1 MEEQRVLKN
10 IGGALPLPGE
20 NSPKGRPE
28 EAGEIHELLV
38 KKGYLSD
45 EQLRYARRVH
55 SKLTGSQTLTQVL
68 QELRYITPEQIQDT
82 LGESRVNL
90 KIGAILVELGL
101 ITRSDLE
108 TAINLQKESTA
119 RKTIGE
125 ILTDGGFVEERKL
138 VEILSYQLGLP
149 CHSLEIST
157 LDQQLLRRAPTRWYS
172 LHQFLPVGYA
182 DGKVTV
188 AFTDPLNRESHEAA
202 EKLFGAVT
210 PAICSKSNLREIL
223 TILERDAVTA
233 RANEPDE
240 KSVVGTVNSIFEEA
254 IRSGASDIHIE
265 PMKDRVRVRF
275 RMDGVLAHHRDLPPE
290 MGAPISSRLKIM
302 SKADIAERRRH
313 QGGRILFENAKT
325 GSALD
330 VRVSFYITVWGEKI
344 VLRLLNRKA
353 LLLSLNEIGM
363 YPKMLERYRY
373 DALDVPSG
381 VILITGPTGSGKT
394 TTLYSSI
401 NYLQNISTS
410 IITVEDPVEYVIDGI
425 AQCSIDQ
432 KINLTFEE
440 SLRHVVR
447 QDPDIIVIGEI
458 RDGFSAETCIQASL
472 TGHKVLS
479 TFHTED
485 TIGGLI
491 RLLNMNIEAF
501 LISSTVICM
510 VAQRLLRKICPNCI
524 ADYTPQPAE
533 LYRLGYAGNELRG
546 ISFKAGRGCST
557 CGFTGYKGRTGVF
570 ELLVLN
576 EPVKDAILGKMTSY
590 EIRRI
595 STETSGLVTLLED
608 GIIKAANGVTSLQ
621 EVLRSLPRVGKPR
634 PVQELRR
641 LLGTEQ

>member
-1 MEEQRVLKN
+1 M
-10 IGGALPLPGE
+10 
-20 NSPKGRPE
+20 PE
-28 EAGEIHELLV
+28 
-38 KKGYLSD
+38 
-45 EQLRYARRVH
+45 
-55 SKLTGSQTLTQVL
+55 
-68 QELRYITPEQIQDT
+68 
-82 LGESRVNL
+82 
-90 KIGAILVELGL
+90 
-101 ITRSDLE
+101 SDLE
-108 TAINLQKESTA
+108 TAINLQKESA
-119 RKTIGE
+119 AGKTIGE
-125 ILTDGGFVEERKL
+125 ILTDGGFVAERKL
-138 VEILSYQLGLP
+138 VEILSYQLDLP
-149 CHSLEIST
+149 CHHLEIST

-172 LHQFLPVGYA
+172 LHQFLPVGYG

-188 AFTDPLNRESHEAA
+188 AFTDPLNRESQEAA

-223 TILERDAVTA
+223 TILERDVVTA

-240 KSVVGTVNSIFEEA
+240 KSVVGMVNSIFEEA

-275 RMDGVLAHHRDLPPE
+275 RMDGVLVHHRDLPLETGP
-290 MGAPISSRLKIM
+290 PISSRLKIM
-302 SKADIAERRRH
+302 TKADIAERRRH

-425 AQCSIDQ
+425 AQCSIDE

-546 ISFKAGRGCST
+546 ISFKAGRGCSA

>member
-1 MEEQRVLKN
+1 MPVK
-10 IGGALPLPGE
+10 
-20 NSPKGRPE
+20 NSPKGRLE

-38 KKGYLSD
+38 KKGYLTE

-55 SKLTGSQTLTQVL
+55 SKLTGGQTLTQVL
-68 QELRYITPEQIQDT
+68 QELRYISPEQIQDT

-90 KIGAILVELGL
+90 KIGAILIELGL
-101 ITRSDLE
+101 ITKSDLE
-108 TAINLQKESTA
+108 TAINLQKESA
-119 RKTIGE
+119 AGKTIGE

-138 VEILSYQLGLP
+138 VEILSYQLGLV
-149 CHSLEIST
+149 CHHLEIST

-172 LHQFLPVGYA
+172 LHQFLPVGYG

-188 AFTDPLNRESHEAA
+188 AFTDPLNRESQEAA

-240 KSVVGTVNSIFEEA
+240 KSVVGMVNSIFEEA
-254 IRSGASDIHIE
+254 IRSSASDIHIE

-275 RMDGVLAHHRDLPPE
+275 RMDGVLVHHRDLPLEAGP
-290 MGAPISSRLKIM
+290 PISSRLKIM

-546 ISFKAGRGCST
+546 VSFKAGRGCSA